1 MKTSTAFVLGVAVLS
16 GCLSGCG
23 TPQAALDQ
31 ANNGAALTMSL
42 QAELQKFRSV
52 QLDVARA
59 RVESIRRQEV
69 ALATYELD
77 SAFDERILRLAG
89 KTEALSLYSTLKDLS
104 DSRIKDEHALKT
116 RISELDESFSKLL
129 SPLPDSTEKLTA
141 TGKTLAILGEE
152 LSVKDRI
159 EMVSTFAQTIKNTIS
174 DNQKK
179 IDATA
184 AATPVAPS
192 QPNASNPKTK

>member
-1 MKTSTAFVLGVAVLS
+1 MKTSPAFVLCIAVLS
-16 GCLSGCG
+16 GCFSGCS

-31 ANNGAALTMSL
+31 ANNGAALTMSF

-69 ALATYELD
+69 TLATYELD

-89 KTEALSLYSTLKDLS
+89 KADALLLYSTLKDLS
-104 DSRIKDEHALKT
+104 DSRIKDEQALKA

-129 SPLPDSTEKLTA
+129 APLPDSTEKLTS
-141 TGKTLAILGEE
+141 TQKTLAILGEE
-152 LSVKDRI
+152 LSAKDRI
-159 EMVSTFAQTIKNTIS
+159 ELASTFAQAIKKTID

-179 IDATA
+179 IDAAA
-184 AATPVAPS
+184 AATPVAPA
-192 QPNASNPKTK
+192 QPDASVPITK